1 MKIAIFFT
9 KINPPPFLLTAMS
22 SKLSM
27 LLNAGSVLVESQPP
41 TQSDLKTILQSRL
54 VRYHERRGTL
64 ATTDASNSLEK
75 IERAT
80 ALASLDVV
88 EGVQNIIG
96 AEGDPDD
103 IPAIGTRDLAQLRTL
118 ISIAI
123 KWGIDPLLAKLKS
136 SWPAKAFQAS
146 ATSPKIVE
154 ISDVA
159 EDFALLSSMT
169 FRFMGLLFP
178 SGPQSPLPQTLI
190 TTTILNRH
198 VGQILSPCIALGWLS
213 KSLNSGEAVAVD
225 ALRPLTMRL
234 LAVLPPS
241 QAITALGAALSSH
254 REVPHIRRN
263 CVYLLGRQILRPF
276 GVRGLFAAVLGED
289 EGSEGE
295 VGLEQ
300 LEHIARVLGTVPTNI
315 KDEEFFSVTVPQLLT
330 LIQEVKYPHYRQAA
344 AFAISRLCDTPAA
357 SNIIL
362 SAIHTP
368 LLIPAS
374 RASTNEFSAE
384 KSLSTL
390 MTLVLNSDPSP
401 TLISTLISPIF
412 PALYSLLYHIEQV
425 KTSDPELVESLR
437 GLVTTWGRVI
447 GQEEGM
453 STLWYLIH
461 SDRPGWRVDIEGHI
475 ERLETADEPTGLSLL
490 TPEDQ
495 ADVEEMDETANILN
509 LFPDPA
515 HFVRF
520 LKTIDRSDITS
531 DLFVRLLE
539 AYREAK
545 ASDEDPL
552 RTLLYLQLV
561 MQLQTQS
568 TTGNTSTGILAKPSH
583 ILSFVKHA
591 LESAN
596 APKQPAPS
604 TSRSPNILEP
614 KGLGLQGLRI
624 VDEAEAQEETIDR
637 DSDDEDEDTVPT
649 APDDEITETAINLLL
664 SILEVHDD
672 LSARNEPILDDI
684 STLLEPLAAN
694 DNSPTIKTLSREC
707 RMVMTARL
715 ASTSAAGAS
724 RIRRGVEEE
733 DMHATYQKALKLLQD
748 PILPVRAHGLL
759 LLRQL
764 VTPKRS
770 SSTSVPQ
777 QKPQLDP
784 VLMPSILSIFLQS
797 IQDDDSYIFLNAV
810 QGLSA
815 MVETNGQ
822 DVLSSLVKIYST
834 GLDGLA
840 ASVLTKH
847 DVNTRIRVG
856 EALGQVIRR
865 CGDALG
871 IYVDTLVPPIFHVF
885 RSSHL
890 PTTLRTSALS
900 LLTECEN
907 THSLALITYT
917 VDLADSMI
925 DLLQLESVSDTQPS
939 RPTKPEQDV
948 PPEPQ
953 RSRDTM
959 DDQPTSTNT
968 KFPPLRRA
976 ALHFLAILARATTKL
991 VYDGVLERQPFPS
1004 RLIQRAKTTLA
1015 YVASVDKD
1023 NIARVMAREAGE
1035 YVAQLEQAEL

>member
-1 MKIAIFFT
+1 
-9 KINPPPFLLTAMS
+9 MS
-22 SKLSM
+22 SKLSIF
-27 LLNAGSVLVESQPP
+27 LDAGSVLVESQPS
-41 TQSDLKTILQSRL
+41 TQSDLKNILQSRL
-54 VRYHERRGTL
+54 VRYHERRGTQ
-64 ATTDASNSLEK
+64 ATTDASDSLEK
-75 IERAT
+75 LERAT

-96 AEGDPDD
+96 AERDPDD

-146 ATSPKIVE
+146 APSPKIVE

-169 FRFMGLLFP
+169 LRFMGLLFP
-178 SGPQSPLPQTLI
+178 SGPQSLLPQTLI
-190 TTTILNRH
+190 TTTILSRH
-198 VGQILSPCIALGWLS
+198 VGQILSPCIALGWLP

-263 CVYLLGRQILRPF
+263 CIYLLGRQILRPF

-300 LEHIARVLGTVPTNI
+300 LEHIARVLGTVPTNM
-315 KDEEFFSVTVPQLLT
+315 KDEASGSEFFSVTVPQLLA

-357 SNIIL
+357 SKIIL

-368 LLIPAS
+368 LLVPAS
-374 RASTNEFSAE
+374 RASINEFSAE

-412 PALYSLLYHIEQV
+412 LALYSLLYHMEQV
-425 KTSDPELVESLR
+425 KTSNPELVESLR
-437 GLVTTWGRVI
+437 GLITTWGRVI
-447 GQEEGM
+447 GQEEGK

-475 ERLETADEPTGLSLL
+475 ERLETAEEPTGLSLL

-604 TSRSPNILEP
+604 TSRSPSILEP
-614 KGLGLQGLRI
+614 KGLDLQGLRI
-624 VDEAEAQEETIDR
+624 VDEVEAQEETIDG

-664 SILEVHDD
+664 SILEVHED

-684 STLLEPLAAN
+684 FSLLEPLAAN
-694 DNSPTIKTLSREC
+694 DNSPSIKTLAREC

-724 RIRRGVEEE
+724 RVRRGEEEE

-770 SSTSVPQ
+770 CSTSVPQ

-784 VLMPSILSIFLQS
+784 ALMPSVLSIFLQS

-815 MVETNGQ
+815 MVETNGK
-822 DVLSSLVKIYST
+822 DVLGSLVKIYST

-847 DVNTRIRVG
+847 DVDTRIRVG

-907 THSLALITYT
+907 TYSLALIPYT

-925 DLLQLESVSDTQPS
+925 DLLQLESVSNTQPPK
-939 RPTKPEQDV
+939 PTKPEQDV

-953 RSRDTM
+953 RSHDTM

-991 VYDGVLERQPFPS
+991 VYDGVLERQPFPP
-1004 RLIQRAKTTLA
+1004 RLIQRVKTTLA

-1023 NIARVMAREAGE
+1023 NIVRVMAREAGE
-1035 YVAQLEQAEL
+1035 YLAQLEQAEL

>member
-1 MKIAIFFT
+1 
-9 KINPPPFLLTAMS
+9 MS
-22 SKLSM
+22 SKLSV
-27 LLNAGSVLVESQPP
+27 LLDAGSVLVESQTPS
-41 TQSDLKTILQSRL
+41 QSNLKTVLQSRL
-54 VRYHERRGTL
+54 VRYHQRRGAQT
-64 ATTDASNSLEK
+64 TTDASSSLEK
-75 IERAT
+75 VERAT
-80 ALASLDVV
+80 ALAALDVV
-88 EGVQNIIG
+88 EGVQHIIG

-118 ISIAI
+118 ISIVI

-146 ATSPKIVE
+146 APSPRIVE
-154 ISDVA
+154 VSNVA

-169 FRFMGLLFP
+169 LRFMGLLFP

-198 VGQILSPCIALGWLS
+198 VGQILSPCIALGWLP
-213 KSLNSGEAVAVD
+213 KSLNSGEVVAVD

-254 REVPHIRRN
+254 REVPHVRRN
-263 CVYLLGRQILRPF
+263 CAYLLGRQILRPF

-300 LEHIARVLGTVPTNI
+300 LEHIARVLGTVPTNM
-315 KDEEFFSVTVPQLLT
+315 KDEEFFSATLPQLLV
-330 LIQEVKYPHYRQAA
+330 LIQEVKYPHYRRTA

-357 SNIIL
+357 SKIIL

-368 LLIPAS
+368 LLTPTSKISTSDS
-374 RASTNEFSAE
+374 RAE

-390 MTLVLNSDPSP
+390 MALVLNSDPSP

-412 PALYSLLYHIEQV
+412 PALYSLLYHMEQV

-447 GQEEGM
+447 GQEEGT

-475 ERLETADEPTGLSLL
+475 ERLETADEPAGLSLL

-545 ASDEDPL
+545 ASDDDPL

-591 LESAN
+591 LESAI
-596 APKQPAPS
+596 APKQPATS
-604 TSRSPNILEP
+604 TSKSPNILEP
-614 KGLGLQGLRI
+614 KGMSLQGLRI
-624 VDEAEAQEETIDR
+624 VEEVETQEETIGG
-637 DSDDEDEDTVPT
+637 DSDDEDEDTAPT
-649 APDDEITETAINLLL
+649 ALDEEMTETAINLLL
-664 SILEVHDD
+664 SILEVHED

-684 STLLEPLAAN
+684 FTLLEPLAAN
-694 DNSPTIKTLSREC
+694 DSSPSIKSLAREC

-724 RIRRGVEEE
+724 RVKRGEEEE

-764 VTPKRS
+764 VTPTRS
-770 SSTSVPQ
+770 SSTSPPQ
-777 QKPQLDP
+777 EKPQLDP
-784 VLMPSILSIFLQS
+784 ALMPSILSIFLQS

-815 MVETNGQ
+815 MVETHGK
-822 DVLSSLVKIYST
+822 DILGSLVKIYSS

-847 DVNTRIRVG
+847 DVDTRIRVG

-871 IYVDTLVPPIFHVF
+871 IYVDTLVPPIFYVF

-907 THSLALITYT
+907 TYSLALIPYT
-917 VDLADSMI
+917 IDLADSMV
-925 DLLQLESVSDTQPS
+925 DLLQLESVSNTQQPK
-939 RPTKPEQDV
+939 PTKTDEDV
-948 PPEPQ
+948 PPEPK
-953 RSRDTM
+953 RNRDTM

-976 ALHFLAILARATTKL
+976 ALHFLSILARATTKL
-991 VYDGVLERQPFPS
+991 VYDGVLERQPFPP

-1015 YVASVDKD
+1015 YVASIDKD
-1023 NIARVMAREAGE
+1023 NIVRVMAREAGE
-1035 YVAQLEQAEL
+1035 YLTQLEQAEL